1 MELWGEVFPERNFCD
16 VVKSLIQRIMMHAG
30 LRVSHDIANET
41 AGEDGKYK
49 IINNGDRSGQLRL
62 FPPLASTL

>member
-1 MELWGEVFPERNFCD
+1 MAAIRGEMELWGEVFAEQNFCD

-41 AGEDGKYK
+41 AGKDRKYK
-49 IINNGDRSGQLRL
+49 IIDNGDRSK
-62 FPPLASTL
+62 